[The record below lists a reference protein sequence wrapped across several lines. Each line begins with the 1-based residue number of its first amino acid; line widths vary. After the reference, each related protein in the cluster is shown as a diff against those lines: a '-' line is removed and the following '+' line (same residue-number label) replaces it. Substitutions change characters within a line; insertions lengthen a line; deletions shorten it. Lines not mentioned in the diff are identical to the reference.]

1 MAESYKIKG
10 NNNYLDSSNV
20 SFNRSKLSDFL
31 QDLKDK
37 RFNNTNNNLAEYIVN
52 IPHTSDGNIKSL
64 FFFTTN
70 YAGIVSIGNSSQL
83 WLLPLGSLNG
93 VTCTASIVEHSASNV
108 KVKLTFSEQQ
118 YGGLNTFLP
127 YY

>member
-1 MAESYKIKG
+1 MAKSYKFKG
-10 NNNYLDSSNV
+10 DNYIDSSNV

-31 QDLKDK
+31 QDLKSK
-37 RFNNTNNNLAEYIVN
+37 RFNNTNNNLTEFIVN
-52 IPHTSDGNIKSL
+52 IPHAGNGSIKSL
-64 FFFTTN
+64 FFFTMA

-83 WLLPLGSLNG
+83 WLIPLGSSNG

-108 KVKLTFSEQQ
+108 KVKLTFSETQ